1 MVLSQRQKI
10 EEAKKIC
17 LAVFGTLVFSIGVN
31 VFIVP
36 IGLYN
41 GGFVGIGQ
49 VVRTVL
55 VEYGHMDFG
64 SIDVAGLIYFLCNVP
79 LFILAFHSL
88 GRGFFIKTVICVV
101 AQTIFLTVIKSPAIP
116 IIEEPLTACF
126 IGGII
131 AGWGVGITLKNG
143 ASGGG
148 QDILG
153 VYFTKKMRNFSVGK
167 MGLII
172 NFMV

>member
-49 VVRTVL
+49 VVLSVQCAFVHIGVSFFRARIL
-55 VEYGHMDFG
+55 CQNGNLCRCAD
-64 SIDVAGLIYFLCNVP
+64 YFFNC
-79 LFILAFHSL
+79 H
-88 GRGFFIKTVICVV
+88 K
-101 AQTIFLTVIKSPAIP
+101 KS
-116 IIEEPLTACF
+116 
-126 IGGII
+126 
-131 AGWGVGITLKNG
+131 
-143 ASGGG
+143 S
-148 QDILG
+148 
-153 VYFTKKMRNFSVGK
+153 YSYH
-167 MGLII
+167 
-172 NFMV
+172 